1 MKIKRYVV
9 THLREAMPLIRKEL
23 GQDAVILNTKKVK
36 VGGFFGFF
44 QKQRLEVLAALD
56 EKKVAKEETEE
67 FATLLQSEKKRREET
82 PKVVQVEAE
91 PKFEEPKKQIPPMQY
106 ERDEVD
112 VIGEL
117 RSMKEIMMQMMENER
132 LPKFL
137 KPVNSYLEEQEYTN
151 SIRSSVMAELLIRAK
166 SMPGY
171 TKEDTFDW
179 MRQEFSKRMKNYPNI
194 GNTNKRIRCFVGPTG
209 VGKTT
214 TIAKLA
220 GDILLKERKSVGL
233 ITSDTYRIAAVD
245 QLRTYADILGIP
257 LEVVQSPEELE
268 QALVNLAS
276 CDIILM
282 DTAGRNYQQYKFIS
296 QLEQLLVDQDISINL
311 ILSLTHRY
319 ADMKSITDNFQPLG
333 ITEVMMTKMDETT
346 VRGPIF
352 NLMEDYKL
360 PVTVVTT
367 GQNVPDDMVKTT
379 PEFLLNLVT
388 EEKVYG

>member
-36 VGGFFGFF
+36 VGGFLGFF
-44 QKQRLEVLAALD
+44 QKHRLEVLAALD
-56 EKKVAKEETEE
+56 EEKAAKEETHQ

-82 PKVVQVEAE
+82 PKVVQVEPE
-91 PKFEEPKKQIPPMQY
+91 QKSEEHPKVTSPTKQ
-106 ERDEVD
+106 EAVD

-137 KPVNSYLEEQEYTN
+137 KPVNAYLEEQEYTN
-151 SIRSSVMAELLIRAK
+151 SIRSSIMAELLIRAK

-179 MRQEFSKRMKNYPNI
+179 LRQEFSKRLKNYPNI
-194 GNTNKRIRCFVGPTG
+194 GNANNRIRCFVGPTG

-245 QLRTYADILGIP
+245 QLRTYAEILGIP
-257 LEVVQSPEELE
+257 LEVVQSPNELDR
-268 QALVNLAS
+268 ALTNLAS

-282 DTAGRNYQQYKFIS
+282 DTAGRNYQQYKYIN
-296 QLEQLLVDQDISINL
+296 QLEHLLVDKEISINL

-333 ITEVMMTKMDETT
+333 VTEVMMTKMDETT

-352 NLMEDYKL
+352 NLMEDYNL
-360 PVTVVTT
+360 PVTVLTT

-379 PEFLLNLVT
+379 PEFLLGLVVGD
-388 EEKVYG
+388 KIYV